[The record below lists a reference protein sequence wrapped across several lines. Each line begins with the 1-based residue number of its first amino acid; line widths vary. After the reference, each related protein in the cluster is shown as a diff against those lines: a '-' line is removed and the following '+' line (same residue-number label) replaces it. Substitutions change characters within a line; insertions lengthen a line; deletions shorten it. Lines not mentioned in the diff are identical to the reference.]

1 MINLRKILSLV
12 TCLCLFSLIGAAQDE
27 AKSFSKQMNELKRS
41 GDYVYAEATA
51 STEADAKAACADL
64 LKIEITKELSGSDDK
79 SQQIIKDIS
88 EYNIE
93 YLTQPRGELVR
104 VFGYVKKSDI
114 GAETSSKKSKAVEDD
129 IYANTSK
136 KKETAVTEEPVAQ
149 EPAVSQ
155 PTAQET
161 AATQTV
167 ASEPAV
173 TQPKAAEAATQ
184 TDIQLNT
191 ADQGLAKWQ
200 IDMIQTVAEQPTKM
214 KAKSVL
220 NRYKNQNKVK
230 RLGDNTA
237 ANPRPADT
245 FYIYYGADG
254 APVALLAPGSGDAR
268 YDFFT
273 GTTANASQYSGLE
286 YIWFQISK

>member
-1 MINLRKILSLV
+1 MINLRKILSLA
-12 TCLCLFSLIGAAQDE
+12 TCIALCTLIGAAQDE

-64 LKIEITKELSGSDDK
+64 LKIEITKELSGNDDK
-79 SQQIIKDIS
+79 SQQIIKDVS
-88 EYNIE
+88 DFNIE

-114 GAETSSKKSKAVEDD
+114 GAESSA
-129 IYANTSK
+129 
-136 KKETAVTEEPVAQ
+136 KETVAQ
-149 EPAVSQ
+149 ETTVAQPTVSQ
-155 PTAQET
+155 PTATQPVVAEP
-161 AATQTV
+161 ATQ
-167 ASEPAV
+167 A
-173 TQPKAAEAATQ
+173 
-184 TDIQLNT
+184 DIQLNT

-254 APVALLAPGSGDAR
+254 APVALLSPGSGDAR

-273 GTTANASQYSGLE
+273 GATANASQYSGLE
-286 YIWFQISK
+286 HLWFQISK